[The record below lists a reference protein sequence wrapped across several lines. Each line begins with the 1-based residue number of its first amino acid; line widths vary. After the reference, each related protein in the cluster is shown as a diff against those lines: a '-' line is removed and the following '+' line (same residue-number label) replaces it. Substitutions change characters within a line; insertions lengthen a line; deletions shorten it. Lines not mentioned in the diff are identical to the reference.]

1 MVGIAVGRGSQTPPR
16 SFNHLLATE
25 TIFSAR
31 LGMLSLTDFPR
42 LRIIWKLEVAEVGSR
57 RKINETRRE
66 EERAS
71 ERDKSKRIGKSIHV
85 LEDGFLV

>member
-31 LGMLSLTDFPR
+31 LTDFPR
-42 LRIIWKLEVAEVGSR
+42 LRIIWKLEVAEVDSR